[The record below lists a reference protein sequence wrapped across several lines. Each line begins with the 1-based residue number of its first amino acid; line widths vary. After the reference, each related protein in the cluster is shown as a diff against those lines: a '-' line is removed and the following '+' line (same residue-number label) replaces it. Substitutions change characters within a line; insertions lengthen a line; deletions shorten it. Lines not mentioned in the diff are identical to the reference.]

1 MTNKILLAIGIL
13 AFVIG
18 GVLLLVEYPSAPTQ
32 IPTHYGLS
40 GKADVWGN
48 KEYLIFS
55 YIVYMILAGS
65 LCYIYYRPEV
75 GNPRISK
82 DDPNKEELI
91 AIKRRMISIIFALIS
106 VGMMWINSIMLYSV
120 DTLPQLPF
128 FLWIGSIIAV
138 SIWGT
143 FGLYK
148 RRKA

>member
-1 MTNKILLAIGIL
+1 
-13 AFVIG
+13 
-18 GVLLLVEYPSAPTQ
+18 
-32 IPTHYGLS
+32 
-40 GKADVWGN
+40 
-48 KEYLIFS
+48 
-55 YIVYMILAGS
+55 MILAGS
-65 LCYIYYRPEV
+65 LCYIYFRPEV

-91 AIKRRMISIIFALIS
+91 AIKQRMIMIIFALIS
-106 VGMMWINSIMLYSV
+106 VGMMWLNSIMLYSV

>member
-1 MTNKILLAIGIL
+1 MTNKILFAIGIL

-32 IPTHYGLS
+32 IPTHYGIS
-40 GKADVWGN
+40 GKADSWGN
-48 KEYLIFS
+48 KEYLIFA
-55 YIVYMILAGS
+55 YVIDLILVAP
-65 LCYIYYRPEV
+65 LCYMYFHPEV

-82 DDPNKEELI
+82 DEPNKEELI
-91 AIKRRMISIIFALIS
+91 AIKQRMIMIIFALIS
-106 VGMMWINSIMLYSV
+106 VGMMWLNSIMLYSV

-128 FLWIGSIIAV
+128 SLWIGSIIAV

-143 FGLYK
+143 FGLYR

>member
-1 MTNKILLAIGIL
+1 MTNKILFAIGIL

-18 GVLLLVEYPSAPTQ
+18 GVLLLVEYPSVPTQ
-32 IPTHYGLS
+32 IPTHYGIS
-40 GKADVWGN
+40 GKADSWGN
-48 KEYLIFS
+48 KEYLIFA
-55 YIVYMILAGS
+55 YVIDLILVAP
-65 LCYIYYRPEV
+65 LCYIYFRPEV

-82 DDPNKEELI
+82 DNPNKEELI
-91 AIKRRMISIIFALIS
+91 AIKQRMIMIIFALIS
-106 VGMMWINSIMLYSV
+106 VGMMWLNSIMLYSV

-143 FGLYK
+143 FSLYK